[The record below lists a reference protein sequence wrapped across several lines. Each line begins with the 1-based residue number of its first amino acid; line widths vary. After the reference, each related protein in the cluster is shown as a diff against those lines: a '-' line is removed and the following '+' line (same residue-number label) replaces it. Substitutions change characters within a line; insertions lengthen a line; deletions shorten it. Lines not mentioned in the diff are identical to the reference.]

1 MIPWKLAEHLG
12 ATVAGDGAAGPMPGD
27 VAALCADAAER
38 VVKATGMA
46 PATALPEGEAV
57 ERRTWIAANLR
68 SLDAMLAPLTARV
81 GEGLGPL
88 QGPARAAGGVVMAG
102 EAGALTGLLAQ
113 RVLGQYELV
122 LLDARSAP
130 RLLLVRPN
138 VLEAATRLGV
148 APASL
153 LRWVCIHEVT
163 HAVQFGATD
172 WLRGHIAGLLEE
184 LVGGLQVGGRSG
196 APRLPDIAALMA
208 RLREGGLVLAFAGPE
223 RRRLLDRV
231 QATMA
236 LIEGHAEHVM
246 DLVGRQ
252 ALPDLPELR
261 AALDRRRA
269 RQRPPLVAL
278 FERLMGLDLKL
289 RQYEQGR
296 VFCDAVARA
305 GGQAALRHA
314 FAAPEL
320 VPTAAELADPP
331 AWLRRTGAPRLALRT
346 G

>member
-12 ATVAGDGAAGPMPGD
+12 ARVAGDGPAGALPGD

-57 ERRTWIAANLR
+57 ERRAWIAANLR
-68 SLDAMLAPLTARV
+68 SLDAMMAPLTARV

-88 QGPARAAGGVVMAG
+88 QAPARAAGGMVMAG

-184 LVGGLQVGGRSG
+184 LLGGLEFGGRSG
-196 APRLPDIAALMA
+196 APLLSDVAALVG

-246 DLVGRQ
+246 DLVGQQ
-252 ALPDLPELR
+252 ALSDLPQLR

-278 FERLMGLDLKL
+278 FERLLGLDLKL

-296 VFCDAVARA
+296 VFCDAIARA

>member
-1 MIPWKLAEHLG
+1 MIPWALAEQLG
-12 ATVAGDGAAGPMPGD
+12 ATVAGEGPAGALPGD
-27 VAALCADAAER
+27 VAALCADAAQR
-38 VVKATGMA
+38 VVEATGMVPSA
-46 PATALPEGEAV
+46 PLPVGEAV
-57 ERRTWIAANLR
+57 ERRAWIAANLR

-81 GEGLGPL
+81 GGGLGPL
-88 QGPARAAGGVVMAG
+88 QGTARAAGGVIMAG

-138 VLEAATRLGV
+138 VLEAAARLGV
-148 APASL
+148 DPASL

-172 WLRGHIAGLLEE
+172 WLRGHLAGLMRELIAGME
-184 LVGGLQVGGRSG
+184 VGARPSM
-196 APRLPDIAALMA
+196 PRAPDIAALMA
-208 RLREGGLVLAFAGPE
+208 RLREGGLVLAFAGPQ
-223 RRRLLDRV
+223 RRELLDRV

-236 LIEGHAEHVM
+236 LVEGHAEHVM
-246 DLVGRQ
+246 DLVGEQ
-252 ALPDLPELR
+252 ALPDLPQLR

-278 FERLMGLDLKL
+278 LERLLGLDLKL

-314 FAAPEL
+314 FAGPDL
-320 VPTAAELADPP
+320 VPTVAELADPP
-331 AWLRRTGAPRLALRT
+331 AWLRRTGAPPLAGHT
-346 G
+346 A

>member
-1 MIPWKLAEHLG
+1 MIPWKLAEQLG
-12 ATVAGDGAAGPMPGD
+12 ARVAGPGPAGALPGD

-38 VVKATGMA
+38 VVNATGMV
-46 PATALPEGEAV
+46 PAAALPEGEAV
-57 ERRTWIAANLR
+57 ERRAWIAANLR

-81 GEGLGPL
+81 GESLGPL
-88 QGPARAAGGVVMAG
+88 QAPARAAGGVVMAG

-122 LLDARSAP
+122 LLDHRSTP
-130 RLLLVRPN
+130 RLLVVRPN
-138 VLEAATRLGV
+138 VLEVATRLGV
-148 APASL
+148 AAPSL

-172 WLRGHIAGLLEE
+172 WLRGHLAGLLDE

-196 APRLPDIAALMA
+196 APRLPDVAALLA
-208 RLREGGLVLAFAGPE
+208 RLREGGLALALAGPE
-223 RRRLLDRV
+223 RRRVLERV

-252 ALPDLPELR
+252 ALPDLPQLR

-278 FERLMGLDLKL
+278 FERLLGLDLKL

-296 VFCDAVARA
+296 LFCDAVARA

-314 FAAPEL
+314 FAGPDL
-320 VPTAAELADPP
+320 VPTAAELTDPP
-331 AWLRRTGAPRLALRT
+331 AWLRRTGAPRLAL
-346 G
+346 GS

>member
-1 MIPWKLAEHLG
+1 MIPWALAEQLG
-12 ATVAGDGAAGPMPGD
+12 AAVAGDGPAGEPPGD
-27 VAALCADAAER
+27 VVALCADAAQR
-38 VVKATGMA
+38 VVEATGMVPSA
-46 PATALPEGEAV
+46 PLPEGEAI
-57 ERRTWIAANLR
+57 ERRAWIAANLR

-81 GEGLGPL
+81 GHGLGPL
-88 QGPARAAGGVVMAG
+88 EGPARAAGGMVMAG

-122 LLDARSAP
+122 LLDARSRP

-138 VLEAATRLGV
+138 VLDVAARLGV
-148 APASL
+148 DPASL

-163 HAVQFGATD
+163 HAVQFGATG
-172 WLRGHIAGLLEE
+172 WLREHLAGLMGE
-184 LVGGLQVGGRSG
+184 LIDGMEVGGRPS
-196 APRLPDIAALMA
+196 APRLSDVAALMA
-208 RLREGGLVLAFAGPE
+208 RLREGGLVLAFAGPQ
-223 RRRLLDRV
+223 RRELLDRI

-246 DLVGRQ
+246 DLVGEQ
-252 ALPDLPELR
+252 ALPDLPKLR

-278 FERLMGLDLKL
+278 LERLLGLDLKL

-296 VFCDAVARA
+296 VFCDTVARA

-314 FAAPEL
+314 FAGPDL
-320 VPTAAELADPP
+320 VPTAAELADPA

-346 G
+346 A

>member
-1 MIPWKLAEHLG
+1 MIPWALAEHLG
-12 ATVAGDGAAGPMPGD
+12 AAVAGDGPAGAPPGD
-27 VAALCADAAER
+27 VAALCADAAQR
-38 VVKATGMA
+38 VVEATGMA
-46 PATALPEGEAV
+46 PSAPLPTGEAV
-57 ERRTWIAANLR
+57 ERRAWIAANLR
-68 SLDAMLAPLTARV
+68 SLDAMLEPLTARI

-88 QGPARAAGGVVMAG
+88 EGSVRAAGGVVIAG

-122 LLDARSAP
+122 LLDARSRP

-138 VLEAATRLGV
+138 VLEAASRLDV
-148 APASL
+148 DPASL

-163 HAVQFGATD
+163 HAVQFGATA
-172 WLRGHIAGLLEE
+172 WLRGHLAGLMKE
-184 LVGGLQVGGRSG
+184 LVAGMELGGRPS
-196 APRLPDIAALMA
+196 APRAPDVAALVA
-208 RLREGGLVLAFAGPE
+208 RLREGGLVLAFAGAQ
-223 RRRLLDRV
+223 RRELLDRV

-246 DLVGRQ
+246 DLVGEQ
-252 ALPDLPELR
+252 ALTDLPRLR

-269 RQRPPLVAL
+269 RRRPPLVAL
-278 FERLMGLDLKL
+278 LERLLGLDLKL

-314 FAAPEL
+314 FAGPDL
-320 VPTAAELADPP
+320 VPTATELADPA
-331 AWLRRTGAPRLALRT
+331 AWLRRAGAPRLAAHAT
-346 G
+346 

>member
-1 MIPWKLAEHLG
+1 MIPWALAEQLG
-12 ATVAGDGAAGPMPGD
+12 ATVAGDGPAGALPGD
-27 VAALCADAAER
+27 VTALCADASQR
-38 VVKATGMA
+38 VVEATGMVPSA
-46 PATALPEGEAV
+46 PLPVGEAV
-57 ERRTWIAANLR
+57 ERRAWIAANLR

-81 GEGLGPL
+81 GAGLGPL
-88 QGPARAAGGVVMAG
+88 EGPARAAGGVIMAG

-122 LLDARSAP
+122 LLDARSRP

-138 VLEAATRLGV
+138 ILEAAARLGV
-148 APASL
+148 DPASL

-172 WLRGHIAGLLEE
+172 WLRGHLAGLMGE
-184 LVGGLQVGGRSG
+184 LIDGMEIGGRPN
-196 APRLPDIAALMA
+196 APRLPDVAALMA

-223 RRRLLDRV
+223 RRELLDRI

-246 DLVGRQ
+246 DLVGEQ
-252 ALPDLPELR
+252 ALPDLPQLR

-278 FERLMGLDLKL
+278 LERLLGLDLKL

-314 FAAPEL
+314 FAGPDL
-320 VPTAAELADPP
+320 VPTAGELADPA
-331 AWLRRTGAPRLALRT
+331 AWLRRTGGPQTALRA
-346 G
+346 